1 MTYDIL
7 EVERQLRADPEG
19 AVAHWEAAYDAQVRS
34 VAAAITQNR
43 DKSPVVLLA
52 GPSGSS
58 KTTTA
63 ARICREL
70 QQMGLGAHLISMDN
84 YYLARSHP
92 DYPMLPDGSPDL
104 ESPYCLDIALL
115 EEHFGI
121 LETGGDIY
129 VPIYDFPTHSRLES
143 RSLRMDASQGDVFI
157 FEGIHALNDLFTGK
171 HPDAYGVFV
180 SPEDS
185 FSREGQCFCTPESLR
200 LMRRIVRDYLFRGAA
215 ARYSLELWGNVLDGE
230 QRYILPFRS
239 RAQAVIT
246 TTLPYEIGVMKRYV
260 EPLLLDLPK
269 DVPCRESVDT
279 VLALLPQVAVLPET
293 LVPGN
298 SILREFIGGGQ

>member
-7 EVERQLRADPEG
+7 DVERQLQRDPAG
-19 AVAHWEAAYDAQVRS
+19 AVTCWEAAYDQQVRS
-34 VAAAITQNR
+34 VAASIAQSR

-63 ARICREL
+63 ARIRREL
-70 QQMGLGAHLISMDN
+70 TQLGLGAHLISMDN
-84 YYLARSHP
+84 YYLPRNHP
-92 DYPMLPDGSPDL
+92 DHPVLPDGSPDL

-129 VPIYDFPTHSRLES
+129 VPIYDFPTHSRLAG
-143 RSLRMDASQGDVFI
+143 RSIRMDASQGDVFI

-180 SPEDS
+180 APEDS
-185 FSREGQCFCTPESLR
+185 FSRDGNIFCTPESLR
-200 LMRRIVRDYLFRGAA
+200 LMRRIVRDYLFRGAT
-215 ARYSLELWGNVLDGE
+215 ARYSLELWGNVLAGE
-230 QRYILPFRS
+230 KQYILPFRP
-239 RAQAVIT
+239 RAQSVIT

-260 EPLLLDLPK
+260 EPLLSDLPET
-269 DVPCRESVDT
+269 VPCREAVDT
-279 VLALLPQVAVLPET
+279 VLALLPQVSVLPET
-293 LVPGN
+293 LVPQN
-298 SILREFIGGGQ
+298 SILREFIGGGH